1 MATIQSRKSRGHKYW
16 YIVESRRVNGKPRP
30 ITLAYLGKPAD
41 LLARLK
47 GEKRFSIKSYS
58 HGDSRAL
65 LEIAEELGIVQA
77 INESVVV
84 GAKGKQPIRDGL
96 TVGASLLLAALGRA
110 CHPTSKRGW
119 HQWAKGTDLDYVL
132 KINSRKLDSQHFWDQ
147 MDVLPVKEIPKIEEK
162 IVRKLVDRYG
172 LKLDLLL
179 LDYTNFFTFIDSANT
194 HCEIPQ
200 RGKNKQ
206 RRIDLRQI
214 GLALLVSRK
223 EQLPLFHYCYRG
235 NKPDVTVF
243 KEILEDVRNRITSL
257 TKELEEVTIVF
268 DKGNNS
274 KANLADL
281 EDTQIH
287 YVGSL
292 TPAYNKELIE
302 QANKHFT
309 ILEIKKQKI
318 SVFRTQCDIWGSS
331 KTVVVYISEHFRK
344 GQIRGIRQELK
355 KKFKLLESLK
365 IKLQTPEK
373 RRKKRLTRKY
383 IERQVENILQG
394 QYISEVVSWD
404 LQGLGRGRWELSY
417 GTDEVKLQDLASNR
431 LGRRILMTDR
441 HSWSTEE
448 IMLAYRSQ
456 TKVEYAFRN
465 FKNPFHGALRPS
477 YHWTDQKLQVHS
489 FTCVLA
495 DLLTMVAFMKAKQL
509 AGYHGSVH
517 QMMEELRAIRIATIL
532 EEKEGKR
539 GRYKIEYKLEQ
550 LPEGAKPFVDALNI
564 KEQNMRSNI
573 NVGVYS

>member
-16 YIVESRRVNGKPRP
+16 YIVESRRINGKPRP
-30 ITLAYLGKPAD
+30 VTVAYLGKASD

-47 GEKRFSIKSYS
+47 GEKQFSVRSYS
-58 HGDSRAL
+58 HGDTRAL
-65 LEIAEELGIVQA
+65 LDLAAELGIVQA
-77 INESVVV
+77 INESVPA
-84 GAKGKQPIRDGL
+84 GPSGNRPMRDGL

-119 HQWAKGTDLDYVL
+119 YQWAKRTDLDYVL
-132 KINSRKLDSQHFWDQ
+132 RINPKKLDCQHFWDQ
-147 MDVLPVKEIPKIEEK
+147 MDALPAAEISRIEER
-162 IVRKLVDRYG
+162 IVRKLVDTYG
-172 LKLDLLL
+172 IKLDLLL
-179 LDYTNFFTFIDSANT
+179 LDYTNFFTFIDSGNT

-243 KEILEDVRNRITSL
+243 KEILQDVRNRIATV
-257 TKELEEVTIVF
+257 TKQLEDVTLVF

-274 KANLADL
+274 KANLANLD
-281 EDTQIH
+281 DTHIH

-292 TPAYNKELIE
+292 TPAYNKTLIE
-302 QANKHFT
+302 EANKQFT
-309 ILEIKKQKI
+309 TVEIKKMQVP
-318 SVFRTQCDIWGSS
+318 VFRTQKEHWGSL
-331 KTVVVYISEHFRK
+331 KTVVVYISEHLRK

-355 KKFKLLESLK
+355 KKFKQLETLK
-365 IKLQTPEK
+365 IKLQAPEK
-373 RRKKRLTRKY
+373 RKKKRLTKKY
-383 IERQVENILQG
+383 IAREVSSILQG
-394 QYISEVVSWD
+394 QYTSEVVSWNVER
-404 LQGLGRGRWELSY
+404 LGGGRWEISY
-417 GTDEVKLQDLASNR
+417 AIDEAKLQDLATKQ

-448 IMLAYRSQ
+448 ILLAYRSQ

-489 FTCVLA
+489 FICVLA
-495 DLLTMVAFMKAKQL
+495 ELLTMVAFMKAKQL
-509 AGYHGSVH
+509 AGYDGSVH
-517 QMMEELRAIRIATIL
+517 RLMEELKAIRVSALL
-532 EEKEGKR
+532 EEKQGKR

-550 LPEGAKPFVDALNI
+550 LPEDSAPFASALNI
-564 KEQNMRSNI
+564 RQENIRSNL
-573 NVGVYS
+573 NVGVYN